1 MTAQAYAPVLAR
13 VPDARRGPFPLFDP
27 VLLAYLSL
35 VLGAPLACLAGL
47 VNAVALRRTRLALI
61 ALGLGVAGWLGFGAI
76 SEGLYDGGV
85 RNLPLIF
92 LAARVFHIAVGAT
105 LAWSQWAHVRG
116 HRFLDGRT
124 LPTLGGVV
132 VATVAQFLIP
142 LKGLLWLWGLP
153 VR

>member
-1 MTAQAYAPVLAR
+1 VTAQAYAPVLAR

-47 VNAVALRRTRLALI
+47 VNALALRRLRPAIVALV
-61 ALGLGVAGWLGFGAI
+61 LGVVGWVGFGAI
-76 SEGLYDGGV
+76 AEGLYDGGL
-85 RNLPLIF
+85 RNLQLIV
-92 LAARVFHIAVGAT
+92 LGARVFHIAVGAA

-124 LPTLGGVV
+124 IPTLGGVV
-132 VATVAQFLIP
+132 VATAALFLVP
-142 LKGLLWLWGLP
+142 GRALFWLWGLP
-153 VR
+153 VP